1 MESSANN
8 GGFSPLPPEH
18 KVVKINV
25 DMASRRGKEHVIQ
38 IELPEPPHGSLSL
51 LAPVQAAVLWL
62 AYAYDA

>member
-1 MESSANN
+1 
-8 GGFSPLPPEH
+8 LPPEH
-18 KVVKINV
+18 KVKINV

-38 IELPEPPHGSLSL
+38 IELPEPPHRSLSL

>member
-1 MESSANN
+1 MESSASN

-18 KVVKINV
+18 KVKINV

-38 IELPEPPHGSLSL
+38 IELPEPPHRSLSL